1 MNNIVLCGFMGCG
14 KTTVGKNIERITD
27 RKFNNV
33 NLISIADFIEQKQ
46 NMTVSEIFD
55 KYGEQSFR
63 DMEFEACKELAQ
75 MNNLIIASGGGAFT
89 FERNVNVFKGID
101 KIVLLDVPLE
111 AIKFRL
117 RNDTKR
123 PLLQRPD
130 KDKAMEELYNKR
142 LPLYKSAADIVI
154 SGKGTPKKTAEAID
168 EAVRQK

>member
-1 MNNIVLCGFMGCG
+1 MMEVNDNTTLRNLQQMVDEWI
-14 KTTVGKNIERITD
+14 KTYGVRYFNELTNMACLTEEVGELARI
-27 RKFNNV
+27 
-33 NLISIADFIEQKQ
+33 IARQ
-46 NMTVSEIFD
+46 
-55 KYGEQSFR
+55 YGEQSFR

-154 SGKGTPKKTAEAID
+154 SGKGTPKKTAEAIV

>member
-1 MNNIVLCGFMGCG
+1 
-14 KTTVGKNIERITD
+14 
-27 RKFNNV
+27 
-33 NLISIADFIEQKQ
+33 
-46 NMTVSEIFD
+46 
-55 KYGEQSFR
+55 
-63 DMEFEACKELAQ
+63 MEFEACKELAQ
-75 MNNLIIASGGGAFT
+75 MSNLIIASGGGAFT

-154 SGKGTPKKTAEAID
+154 SGKGTPKKTAEAIV